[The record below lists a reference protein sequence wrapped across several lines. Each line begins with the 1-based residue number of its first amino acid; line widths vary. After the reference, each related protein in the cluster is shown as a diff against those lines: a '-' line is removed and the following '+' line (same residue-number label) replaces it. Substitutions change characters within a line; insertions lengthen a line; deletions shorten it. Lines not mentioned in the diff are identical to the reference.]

1 MKTVTFKEAKGLCDL
16 RTATSH
22 HITSLPPLKG
32 TAHLDLYLLDRERQ
46 RLERELSRMEMRRRR
61 INSLLEEIRKK
72 MERLNESAL
81 QGHGLLN
88 SHSTERAAGKQGA
101 PAKRDGH
108 GKWKRMAVEY

>member
-1 MKTVTFKEAKGLCDL
+1 MKSVTEAKGLCDL

-46 RLERELSRMEMRRRR
+46 RLERELSRIEMRRRR
-61 INSLLEEIRKK
+61 ISNLLEDIKKK
-72 MERLNESAL
+72 MESLNESAL
-81 QGHGLLN
+81 QGHGSLN

>member
-1 MKTVTFKEAKGLCDL
+1 MKDVTEAKGLCDL

-46 RLERELSRMEMRRRR
+46 RLEQELSRMEMRSRR
-61 INSLLEEIRKK
+61 IHSLLEEIRKK
-72 MERLNESAL
+72 MERLNESAV

-88 SHSTERAAGKQGA
+88 GHSTERAAAGKQGV

-108 GKWKRMAVEY
+108 GKWKKMAVEY

>member
-1 MKTVTFKEAKGLCDL
+1 MKSVTEAKGLCDL

-46 RLERELSRMEMRRRR
+46 RLERELSRIEMRRGR
-61 INSLLEEIRKK
+61 INSLLEDIKKK
-72 MERLNESAL
+72 MERLNESAV

-88 SHSTERAAGKQGA
+88 SRSTERAAGKQGA

>member
-1 MKTVTFKEAKGLCDL
+1 MKNVTEAKAKGLVDL

-46 RLERELSRMEMRRRR
+46 RLEQELSRMEMRGRR

-81 QGHGLLN
+81 KGHGLLN
-88 SHSTERAAGKQGA
+88 GHSTEHTAGKQGA

-108 GKWKRMAVEY
+108 GKWKKMAVEY

>member
-1 MKTVTFKEAKGLCDL
+1 MKNVTEAKAKGLVDL

-32 TAHLDLYLLDRERQ
+32 TTHLDLYLLDRERQ
-46 RLERELSRMEMRRRR
+46 RLEQELSRMEMRGRR

-72 MERLNESAL
+72 MERLNESAE
-81 QGHGLLN
+81 QGHGLLD
-88 SHSTERAAGKQGA
+88 SHSTERAAGKLGA

-108 GKWKRMAVEY
+108 GKWKKMAVEY